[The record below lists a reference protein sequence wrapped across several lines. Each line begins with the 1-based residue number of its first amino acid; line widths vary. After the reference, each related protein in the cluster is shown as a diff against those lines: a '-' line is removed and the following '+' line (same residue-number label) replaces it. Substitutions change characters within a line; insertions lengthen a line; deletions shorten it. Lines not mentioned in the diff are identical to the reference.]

1 MDWGD
6 LTCTVE
12 MDWWGFGWDS
22 GPFALSSRG
31 QNQQRQDEWTPARRW
46 RRRFGLARPREE
58 SQRGDTSTRRRHS
71 QAAATVR
78 SAESTSTT
86 YRIQA
91 VRHGTTALTNRTSA
105 LWPAAVQLASL
116 PALGSSMNC
125 EHPASRP
132 GGVC

>member
-86 YRIQA
+86 YSLQDTGSQA
-91 VRHGTTALTNRTSA
+91 QAPPLTNRTSA
-105 LWPAAVQLASL
+105 LWPACLSAGSGFVHELRAV
-116 PALGSSMNC
+116 
-125 EHPASRP
+125 EHRP
-132 GGVC
+132 GVLC